1 MANLDVYEYCKRF
14 VVDHNF
20 FGRSTILRDM
30 ISNIVLISTQALKPE
45 APTFE
50 VLVVNKK
57 KFKGAETFDEDRW
70 CFAIRLL
77 VQLAAAYA
85 NRLDLFLTLVRPTS

>member
-50 VLVVNKK
+50 VLVVNKN
-57 KFKGAETFDEDRW
+57 KFKENIWWRS
-70 CFAIRLL
+70 L
-77 VQLAAAYA
+77 VFCNKASGTAGCSL
-85 NRLDLFLTLVRPTS
+85 R

>member
-30 ISNIVLISTQALKPE
+30 ISNIVLNSTQALKPE
-45 APTFE
+45 AP
-50 VLVVNKK
+50 N
-57 KFKGAETFDEDRW
+57 
-70 CFAIRLL
+70 
-77 VQLAAAYA
+77 
-85 NRLDLFLTLVRPTS
+85 FLKS